1 MQLMALKNSLKSTED
16 EIKITNQE
24 EKAVLDSM
32 NMIEAN
38 VMKFHTETKK
48 LFEKLIDQKSE
59 HTTIEKT
66 ANNLVKQ
73 THKIGIDI
81 EEKEIELE
89 NLNNE
94 IARVR
99 IDQLNTKA
107 QIELLQGKRAEAINE
122 QEEKKYLVI
131 TYEVQ
136 IKQGHDINEKKQHEV
151 GRLNKLHDELMSKA
165 NDQGKNP
172 LENKLINLIRETEE
186 LDKNSNELYRE
197 WIKKQTELVSRN
209 NELDQLRENVTN
221 LENKKTIMEQKK
233 SRLNQNYLSFERE
246 INSIKI
252 SLKGLQQEMNRLN
265 DSLAVNADKKQK
277 IENENVNLESEFVEK
292 LKEMERE
299 AIKLE
304 INIDNIR
311 EEKAELMNEIVE
323 CERQILLWERKFQLE
338 KEMQET
344 LDPNVGKSEIEE
356 LSKELHRMEL
366 KYQSLLKA
374 QEKVNIEMLMAVNKK
389 EDIEL
394 KYRAAVKKE
403 PERVK
408 KQP

>member
-186 LDKNSNELYRE
+186 LDKNSSELYRE